1 MKVVKKIKVLS
12 SIKRFMKGES
22 VKKVVMSINSLDKD
36 IVKKTYYL
44 TNDKM
49 IVKTYYN
56 NKDLS
61 DITLLQD
68 YAVGYYKHN
77 NQWNKVVA

>member
-1 MKVVKKIKVLS
+1 MKTTNKVKVLS
-12 SIKRFMKGES
+12 SIKRFIKNENLI
-22 VKKVVMSINSLDKD
+22 KVDMDINQFDKE
-36 IVKKTYYL
+36 IVRKIYYL

-56 NKDLS
+56 NKDLN

-68 YAVGYYKHN
+68 YAVGYYKNN